1 MKEICIDLTFCL
13 GLGDLLGST
22 PTIKKISIA
31 YNKKISIITYHPE
44 VFLNNPWV
52 DKIFSPHEFDFENDN
67 FQVFKTFD
75 PYEQSLSQTSLK
87 NNLIDIRQFHALML
101 GFSLSKDE
109 MDMIYVPNNNLEIEN
124 LPKDYVLIH
133 PVQNWASR
141 TWDIEKWNQLI
152 KTLNDNDIAVV
163 AIGKDSSEVGTFN
176 TQKPVFDVY
185 IEKGLNLLNQ
195 TNLSDCWWLIE
206 NSICFITMDSGL
218 LHLAGTT
225 SANIIQL
232 GSSINK
238 EFRAPYRRGSQ
249 DYKYFYAGG
258 KCTLSCASNLKY
270 GVKEWKSIL
279 GVPPLVGCLEHK
291 ETFECHPSPEQV
303 HDIIMNEILPQYNE
317 YQNKKKIFII
327 GTYPSTTYNESM
339 LIECIERLNRLNFD
353 ILLVSH
359 FQVSS
364 DIQKMVNYY
373 IYDYDNTLDPIERTP
388 YAYFAN
394 SSYFVKIQ
402 KQGYISTICRN
413 IVNGLKFAK
422 NKGYDFFYYMESDNL
437 FHELDLIKLRNISQD
452 MFSEQKQ
459 SIMFKYSSDGS
470 NMYESLIFG
479 GVPEFYLN
487 NLPLPESNEDFT
499 KISVG
504 LTLELHF
511 YNNLIGFKDQIL
523 EINSSSKDYFT
534 KSIINKNSNCAFV
547 EVLKDLTNGG
557 FVLYTANY
565 RENDHNISF
574 QINNNESYELIPN
587 SWYFAPITSDDTIK
601 VKIFEFDNI
610 FEKTFSF
617 SEQDK
622 ELYSETGTINFY

>member
-249 DYKYFYAGG
+249 DYKY
-258 KCTLSCASNLKY
+258 
-270 GVKEWKSIL
+270 I
-279 GVPPLVGCLEHK
+279 
-291 ETFECHPSPEQV
+291 
-303 HDIIMNEILPQYNE
+303 
-317 YQNKKKIFII
+317 
-327 GTYPSTTYNESM
+327 
-339 LIECIERLNRLNFD
+339 
-353 ILLVSH
+353 
-359 FQVSS
+359 
-364 DIQKMVNYY
+364 
-373 IYDYDNTLDPIERTP
+373 
-388 YAYFAN
+388 
-394 SSYFVKIQ
+394 
-402 KQGYISTICRN
+402 
-413 IVNGLKFAK
+413 
-422 NKGYDFFYYMESDNL
+422 
-437 FHELDLIKLRNISQD
+437 
-452 MFSEQKQ
+452 
-459 SIMFKYSSDGS
+459 
-470 NMYESLIFG
+470 
-479 GVPEFYLN
+479 
-487 NLPLPESNEDFT
+487 
-499 KISVG
+499 
-504 LTLELHF
+504 
-511 YNNLIGFKDQIL
+511 
-523 EINSSSKDYFT
+523 
-534 KSIINKNSNCAFV
+534 
-547 EVLKDLTNGG
+547 
-557 FVLYTANY
+557 
-565 RENDHNISF
+565 
-574 QINNNESYELIPN
+574 
-587 SWYFAPITSDDTIK
+587 
-601 VKIFEFDNI
+601 
-610 FEKTFSF
+610 
-617 SEQDK
+617 
-622 ELYSETGTINFY
+622 